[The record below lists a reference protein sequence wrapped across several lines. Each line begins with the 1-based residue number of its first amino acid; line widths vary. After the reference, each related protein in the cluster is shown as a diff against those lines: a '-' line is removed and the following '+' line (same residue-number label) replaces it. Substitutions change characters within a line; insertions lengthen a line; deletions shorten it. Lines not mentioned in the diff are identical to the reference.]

1 MTEPGSQ
8 RRQETDV
15 RRFNEL
21 SEDEAHTQ
29 LLTCLDIPRWAD
41 LVVAGRPYAGAHRLA
56 ATMRSAAVTIT
67 DAELTRALAR
77 HPRIGERADA
87 ARHEAAHSERE
98 QSGIDRTDDDL
109 ARQLLEGNRAYEE
122 RFGHVFLLRAAGRDG
137 QEVLDQLRLRLQ
149 HTDAQERA
157 ETIEQLVQ
165 IALLRL
171 QEALH

>member
-1 MTEPGSQ
+1 MTEPVPQ
-8 RRQETDV
+8 RTQEPDL
-15 RRFNEL
+15 RGFNEL
-21 SEDEAHTQ
+21 GQDAAHAL
-29 LLTCLDIPRWAD
+29 LLTCLDIPRWAA
-41 LVVAGRPYAGAHRLA
+41 LVVAGRPYADPHRLA

-67 DAELTRALAR
+67 DEELTRALAR

-109 ARQLLEGNRAYEE
+109 ARQLVEGNRAYEE
-122 RFGHVFLLRAAGRDG
+122 RFGQVFLIRAAGRSG
-137 QEVLDQLRLRLQ
+137 QEVLAQLRLRLRN
-149 HTDAQERA
+149 TDEQERA